1 MTDRHHRAAVAE
13 RAARAGGAVA
23 RERFRGALTVETK
36 ANKNDVVTEADRD
49 AQQQVLATIRAEFPG
64 DTFVCEE
71 DIGSVPGTDSEGLV
85 DSVPDAG
92 PTWIVDPIDGTA
104 NFVRGMPLWTTSVA
118 AVVDGEPVG
127 SATYVPAQGDL
138 YAAGESA
145 TRDGAGLT
153 VSDRTDPETFAVAA
167 VGWWDRDD
175 RKEFGRLC
183 TAVVERFGDMRRLG
197 SFQLT
202 LATVADGGLEGA
214 ICTRPM
220 NSWDTVAGVHLVRK
234 AGGTVTDIDGNRW
247 RHDSDSLVASNG
259 EDHEKLLAA
268 ANQALT

>member
-1 MTDRHHRAAVAE
+1 MTDTHHRAAVAE

-36 ANKNDVVTEADRD
+36 ANKNDMVTEADRD
-49 AQQQVLATIRAEFPG
+49 AQQQVLATIQAEFPT

-71 DIGSVPGTDSEGLV
+71 DVGPVPGDDDVLV
-85 DSVPDAG
+85 DEVPDAG
-92 PTWIVDPIDGTA
+92 ATWIVDPIDGTA
-104 NFVRGMPLWTTSVA
+104 NFVRGLPLWTTSVA
-118 AVVDGEPVG
+118 AVVDGETVG

-145 TRDGAGLT
+145 TRDGTELA
-153 VSDRTDPETFAVAA
+153 VSERTDPETFAVAP

-175 RKEFGRLC
+175 RGEFGRLC

-220 NSWDTVAGVHLVRK
+220 NPWDTVAGVHMVRE

-247 RHDSDSLVASNG
+247 TYDSHSLVASNG
-259 EDHEKLLAA
+259 EDHEELLAA